1 MTPAIPGPNAA
12 GEEVVGH
19 LSEVWAS
26 FADACRDVDEAE
38 WSLPTDCPGWTVRDQ
53 MSHVIGVER
62 MLLGEPAP
70 GPLGEVPEYV
80 RNPMGEINEPW
91 LEARRHTPGPEVL
104 AEFVATTQRR
114 LDELRAL
121 PKEKFDE
128 IGWSPIGQ
136 VPYREFMGTRLLDS
150 WAHEQDAR
158 RALGRPGG
166 RNGAGETLVLDRCS
180 AAMTYVVGKKVGA
193 PDGTTVVFEVKGPLG
208 RQVPISVEG
217 GRATIMSET
226 PADPTVIVATAQD
239 VFWRLGFGRIAPGDV
254 LESGEVEVAGD
265 AGLGRQILAAMNF
278 MI

>member
-1 MTPAIPGPNAA
+1 MATAKPVPGAD
-12 GEEVVGH
+12 EKVIDH

-26 FADACRDVDEAE
+26 FSDACRDLDEAQ

-62 MLLGEPAP
+62 TLLGEPAP
-70 GPLGEVPEYV
+70 DPLGELPAYV
-80 RNPMGEINEPW
+80 RNPIGEMNEPW

-104 AEFVATTQRR
+104 TEFIDTTRRR
-114 LDELRAL
+114 LAALRAL
-121 PKEKFDE
+121 PREKFDE

-136 VPYREFMGTRLLDS
+136 VPYREFMGTRVLDS

-180 AAMTYVVGKKVGA
+180 GAMTYVVGKKVGA
-193 PDGTTVVFEVKGPLG
+193 PDGATVLFDVMGPLG
-208 RQVPISVEG
+208 RQVPVVVEG
-217 GRATIMSET
+217 GRARILSET
-226 PADPTVIVATAQD
+226 PAEPTATVVVDQD
-239 VFWRLGFGRIAPGDV
+239 IFWRLGFGRLAAPDV
-254 LESGEVEVAGD
+254 LDSGEAEVIGD
-265 AGLGRQILAAMNF
+265 AVLGRQVLAAMNF